1 MCVCVCLCVCVCVC
15 LCVCLCVCVSVCLCM
30 CLCLCVS
37 LSLSLTHTHTH
48 SPAPP
53 LACNQSTNQQRLGR
67 SVTNGAV
74 STFLAIVVLADA
86 QSYIFRVRGR
96 PVDAAERETGAAE
109 REEWKEREGETD
121 RQRERGVMKEE

>member
-1 MCVCVCLCVCVCVC
+1 M
-15 LCVCLCVCVSVCLCM
+15 
-30 CLCLCVS
+30 
-37 LSLSLTHTHTH
+37 
-48 SPAPP
+48 
-53 LACNQSTNQQRLGR
+53 
-67 SVTNGAV
+67 TNGAV

-109 REEWKEREGETD
+109 REEWKEREGETEGEGEGEGEVGREGASGCVGGAVDAGERGTGVAEREEWKEREGETD